1 MERIRNSSLF
11 LLWVG
16 AAISIS
22 EIYTG
27 GLIAPL
33 GFAKGLAAILIGH
46 FIGTLLLAFGG
57 YISFQSGRTAME
69 KVHDSLG
76 PVGAKITAS
85 LNVLQLIGWGAVMI
99 IQAGRAFGGIA
110 NLSLSIS
117 MIIMGFAVLF
127 WAFFFNNYS
136 KAVNDIFVVILLI
149 LSIIVLFKIDFNA
162 FPGLSGEMNFTT
174 AVELS
179 IAMPISWLPLIGD
192 YTKNGQSKQGVFWA
206 SFSGYFIGSAL
217 MYLLGFLITTHTGLD
232 VIEYIVQSNMKIV
245 AGFIIVISTVTTAFL
260 DIYSAVISTK
270 QLIPFKNNNLWI
282 VIYSLISTLIAFVFP
297 MENYEN
303 FLLTIGGVFVP
314 VYTIVFIEYLTHYKG
329 QSVRLNSAGILV
341 AIMGTLLYHYFVKA
355 QWGSPT
361 LVVFSLV
368 SVAYL
373 IIKRFM
379 INEPLFQH
387 LTSK

>member
-11 LLWVG
+11 LLWIG

-33 GFAKGLAAILIGH
+33 GLAKGLAAILIGH
-46 FIGTLLLAFGG
+46 LIGTLLLAFGG

-69 KVHDSLG
+69 KVRDSLG
-76 PVGAKITAS
+76 PVGAKITAF

-99 IQAGRAFGGIA
+99 IQAGRAFGGIV
-110 NLSLSIS
+110 NLSLGISI
-117 MIIMGFAVLF
+117 IIMGLAVF
-127 WAFFFNNYS
+127 TWAFFFNNYS
-136 KAVNDIFVVILLI
+136 KVINDIFVVVLLA
-149 LSIIVLFKIDFNA
+149 LSIMVLFKIDFNT
-162 FPGLSGEMNFTT
+162 FPGLTGEMSFTT
-174 AVELS
+174 AIELS

-232 VIEYIVQSNMKIV
+232 VIEYIVQSNIKFV
-245 AGFIIVISTVTTAFL
+245 AGFIIVVSTVTTAFL

-270 QLIPFKNNNLWI
+270 QLIPFNNDNLWI
-282 VIYSLISTLIAFVFP
+282 AIYSLISMLIAFVFP
-297 MENYEN
+297 IENYEN
-303 FLLTIGGVFVP
+303 FLLTIGGVFIP

-329 QSVRLNSAGILV
+329 QSVKLNTAGILV
-341 AIMGTLLYHYFVKA
+341 AIAGTLLYNYFVKA

-361 LVVFSLV
+361 IAVFLGV
-368 SVAYL
+368 SVVYL
-373 IIKRFM
+373 VIKRLL
-379 INEPLFQH
+379 ISEPL

>member
-33 GFAKGLAAILIGH
+33 GFTKGLTAILIGH
-46 FIGTLLLAFGG
+46 LIGTLLLAFGG
-57 YISFQSGRTAME
+57 YISFQSGRTAMD
-69 KVHDSLG
+69 KVRDSLG
-76 PVGAKITAS
+76 PIGAKITAA

-99 IQAGRAFGGIA
+99 IQAARAFGGIV

-117 MIIMGFAVLF
+117 IIIMGLAVF
-127 WAFFFNNYS
+127 IWAFFFNNYS
-136 KAVNDIFVVILLI
+136 KAINDIFVVVLLA
-149 LSIIVLFKIDFNA
+149 LSIMVLFKVDFNA
-162 FPGLSGEMNFTT
+162 FPGLTGEMSFTT
-174 AVELS
+174 AIELS

-232 VIEYIVQSNMKIV
+232 VIEYIVQSNIKFV

-270 QLIPFKNNNLWI
+270 QLIPFKNDNLWI
-282 VIYSLISTLIAFVFP
+282 GVYSLISMLIAFVFP
-297 MENYEN
+297 IENYEN
-303 FLLTIGGVFVP
+303 FLLTIGGVFIP
-314 VYTIVFIEYLTHYKG
+314 VYTIVFIEYLTSYKG
-329 QSVRLNSAGILV
+329 QSVKLNTSGILV
-341 AIMGTLLYHYFVKA
+341 AITGTLLYNYFVKA

-361 LVVFSLV
+361 IAVVLIV
-368 SVAYL
+368 SGIYL
-373 IIKRFM
+373 IIKRLLV
-379 INEPLFQH
+379 NEPL

>member
-11 LLWVG
+11 LLWIG

-33 GFAKGLAAILIGH
+33 GLAKGLAAILIGH
-46 FIGTLLLAFGG
+46 LIGTLLLAFGG

-69 KVHDSLG
+69 KVRDSLG
-76 PVGAKITAS
+76 PVGAKITAF

-99 IQAGRAFGGIA
+99 IQAGRAFGGIV
-110 NLSLSIS
+110 NLSLGISI
-117 MIIMGFAVLF
+117 IIMGLAVLL
-127 WAFFFNNYS
+127 WAFFFNNFS
-136 KAVNDIFVVILLI
+136 KAINDIFVVILLV
-149 LSIIVLFKIDFNA
+149 LSIMVLFKIDFNT
-162 FPGLSGEMNFTT
+162 FPGLTGEMSFTT
-174 AVELS
+174 AIELS

-232 VIEYIVQSNMKIV
+232 VIEYIVQSNIKFV
-245 AGFIIVISTVTTAFL
+245 AGFIIVVSTVTTAFL

-270 QLIPFKNNNLWI
+270 QLIPFNNDNLWI
-282 VIYSLISTLIAFVFP
+282 AIYSLISMLIAFVFP
-297 MENYEN
+297 IENYEN
-303 FLLTIGGVFVP
+303 FLLTIGGVFIP

-329 QSVRLNSAGILV
+329 QSVKLNTAGILV
-341 AIMGTLLYHYFVKA
+341 AIAGTLLYNYFVKA

-361 LVVFSLV
+361 IAVFLGV
-368 SVAYL
+368 SVVYL
-373 IIKRFM
+373 VIKRLL
-379 INEPLFQH
+379 ISEPL

>member
-11 LLWVG
+11 LLWIG

-33 GFAKGLAAILIGH
+33 GLAKGLAAILIGH
-46 FIGTLLLAFGG
+46 LIGTLLLAFGG

-69 KVHDSLG
+69 KVRDSLG
-76 PVGAKITAS
+76 PVGAKITAF

-99 IQAGRAFGGIA
+99 IQAGRAFGGIV
-110 NLSLSIS
+110 NLSLGISI
-117 MIIMGFAVLF
+117 IIMGLAVLL
-127 WAFFFNNYS
+127 WAFFFNNFS
-136 KAVNDIFVVILLI
+136 KAINDIFVVILLA
-149 LSIIVLFKIDFNA
+149 LSIMVLFKIDFNT
-162 FPGLSGEMNFTT
+162 FPGLTGEMSFTT
-174 AVELS
+174 AIELS

-232 VIEYIVQSNMKIV
+232 VIEYIVQSNIKFV
-245 AGFIIVISTVTTAFL
+245 AGFIIVVSTVTTAFL

-270 QLIPFKNNNLWI
+270 QLIPFNNDNLWI
-282 VIYSLISTLIAFVFP
+282 AIYSLISMLIAFVFP
-297 MENYEN
+297 IENYEN
-303 FLLTIGGVFVP
+303 FLLTIGGVFIP

-329 QSVRLNSAGILV
+329 QSVKLNTAGILV
-341 AIMGTLLYHYFVKA
+341 AIAGTLLYNYFVKA

-361 LVVFSLV
+361 IAVFLGV
-368 SVAYL
+368 SVVYL
-373 IIKRFM
+373 VIKRLL
-379 INEPLFQH
+379 ISEPL

>member
-11 LLWVG
+11 LLWIG

-33 GFAKGLAAILIGH
+33 GLAKGLAAILIGH
-46 FIGTLLLAFGG
+46 LIGTLLLAFGG

-69 KVHDSLG
+69 KVRDSLG
-76 PVGAKITAS
+76 PVGAKITAF

-99 IQAGRAFGGIA
+99 IQAGRAFGGIV
-110 NLSLSIS
+110 NLSLGISI
-117 MIIMGFAVLF
+117 IIMGSAVLL
-127 WAFFFNNYS
+127 WAFFFNNFS
-136 KAVNDIFVVILLI
+136 KAINDIFVVILLV
-149 LSIIVLFKIDFNA
+149 LSIMVLFKIDFNT
-162 FPGLSGEMNFTT
+162 FPGLTGEMSFTT
-174 AVELS
+174 AIELS

-232 VIEYIVQSNMKIV
+232 VIEYIVQSNIKFV
-245 AGFIIVISTVTTAFL
+245 AGFIIVVSTVTTAFL

-270 QLIPFKNNNLWI
+270 QLIPFNNDNLWI
-282 VIYSLISTLIAFVFP
+282 VIYSLISMLIAFVFP
-297 MENYEN
+297 IENYEN
-303 FLLTIGGVFVP
+303 FLLTIGGVFIP

-329 QSVRLNSAGILV
+329 QSVKLNTAGILV
-341 AIMGTLLYHYFVKA
+341 AIAGTLLYNYFVKA

-361 LVVFSLV
+361 IAVFLGV
-368 SVAYL
+368 SVVYL
-373 IIKRFM
+373 IIKRLL
-379 INEPLFQH
+379 ISEPL

>member
-1 MERIRNSSLF
+1 MERIRNSSMF

-33 GFAKGLAAILIGH
+33 GFTKGLAAILIGH
-46 FIGTLLLAFGG
+46 LIGTLLLAFGG

-69 KVHDSLG
+69 KVRDSLG
-76 PVGAKITAS
+76 PVGAKITAF

-99 IQAGRAFGGIA
+99 IQAGRAFGGIV
-110 NLSLSIS
+110 NLTLSIS
-117 MIIMGFAVLF
+117 IIIMGLAVF
-127 WAFFFNNYS
+127 TWAFFFNNYS
-136 KAVNDIFVVILLI
+136 KVINDIFVVVLLV
-149 LSIIVLFKIDFNA
+149 LSIMVLFKVDFNT
-162 FPGLSGEMNFTT
+162 FPGLTGEMSFTT
-174 AVELS
+174 AIELS

-217 MYLLGFLITTHTGLD
+217 MYFLGFLITTHTGLD
-232 VIEYIVQSNMKIV
+232 VIEYIVQSNIKFV
-245 AGFIIVISTVTTAFL
+245 AGFIIVVSTVTTAFL

-270 QLIPFKNNNLWI
+270 QLIPFKNDNLWI
-282 VIYSLISTLIAFVFP
+282 AIYSLISMLIAFVFP
-297 MENYEN
+297 IENYVN
-303 FLLTIGGVFVP
+303 FLLTIGGVFIP
-314 VYTIVFIEYLTHYKG
+314 VYTIVFIEYLTGYKG
-329 QSVRLNSAGILV
+329 QSVKLNTVGILI
-341 AIMGTLLYHYFVKA
+341 AIAGTLLYNYFVKA

-361 LVVFSLV
+361 IAVFFIV
-368 SVAYL
+368 SVVYM
-373 IIKRFM
+373 IIKRLLVS
-379 INEPLFQH
+379 EPL